1 MLLGPNGCGKSTLLK
16 VLAGLLQPNSGRLRV
31 DAPRSFVFQN
41 PDHQVGA
48 TWVPGD
54 WQMRAR
60 PSPTSFPHHLSIHT
74 PPLPTPP
81 STHSALAAC
90 QVIMPTVN
98 ADVAFGLGRLNPPL
112 PEEEV
117 QRRVAE
123 ALEAVGMAEYGQR
136 LVSTLSGGQKQ
147 RVAIAGAL
155 AEDSHTLLLDEL
167 TTFLD
172 SADQYAVIKAVRNV
186 VSGSSP
192 GSSSSSTDSG
202 SSSSSSSYSSSRS
215 SSSSSSSSRGRGG
228 RRVTALWV
236 THRLEELQFA
246 DGAAYMDGGRVV
258 VMGSVPHVVDYI
270 TRQQQQQ
277 QAATAGSF
285 CPATPTRGIGR
296 FRTPRTV
303 FSPAAYSPV
312 KSAACNGN
320 GETFCSNVLLK
331 SVRPLLEKLASRVAD
346 GQHQPAKVHVVA
358 DAPDVKRPGIGRFGG
373 KPAAAVVARVVVPAA
388 PSPSAAAAAVAPSAV
403 VALVLVPEVAPV
415 APVASTTPKVPE
427 ASVTTETIS
436 EEACALAA
444 DSSEKARWLKLRDE
458 VQAMNIALTRA
469 AYLRWDKRSKEPSW
483 AMEIEA
489 AIEAALRPCFLPKHP
504 NAVANLTRKTVP
516 PASAAAAAGKN
527 GCSSKVVS
535 MGVKGGKANNNDASP
550 APCGAAV
557 AGSRG
562 VASSV
567 RAAGKASSRQA
578 SGVKR
583 R

>member
-1 MLLGPNGCGKSTLLK
+1 MCPANRYARLNQAASVSRRVLRECSLRVPEGQLWMLLGPNGCGKSTLLK

-41 PDHQVGA
+41 PDH
-48 TWVPGD
+48 
-54 WQMRAR
+54 
-60 PSPTSFPHHLSIHT
+60 
-74 PPLPTPP
+74 
-81 STHSALAAC
+81 

-192 GSSSSSTDSG
+192 GSVTTAQSNTDSSSG
-202 SSSSSSSYSSSRS
+202 SNS

-285 CPATPTRGIGR
+285 WSAFGPT
-296 FRTPRTV
+296 
-303 FSPAAYSPV
+303 
-312 KSAACNGN
+312 
-320 GETFCSNVLLK
+320 
-331 SVRPLLEKLASRVAD
+331 
-346 GQHQPAKVHVVA
+346 
-358 DAPDVKRPGIGRFGG
+358 
-373 KPAAAVVARVVVPAA
+373 
-388 PSPSAAAAAVAPSAV
+388 
-403 VALVLVPEVAPV
+403 
-415 APVASTTPKVPE
+415 
-427 ASVTTETIS
+427 
-436 EEACALAA
+436 
-444 DSSEKARWLKLRDE
+444 
-458 VQAMNIALTRA
+458 
-469 AYLRWDKRSKEPSW
+469 
-483 AMEIEA
+483 
-489 AIEAALRPCFLPKHP
+489 
-504 NAVANLTRKTVP
+504 
-516 PASAAAAAGKN
+516 
-527 GCSSKVVS
+527 
-535 MGVKGGKANNNDASP
+535 
-550 APCGAAV
+550 
-557 AGSRG
+557 
-562 VASSV
+562 
-567 RAAGKASSRQA
+567 
-578 SGVKR
+578 
-583 R
+583 